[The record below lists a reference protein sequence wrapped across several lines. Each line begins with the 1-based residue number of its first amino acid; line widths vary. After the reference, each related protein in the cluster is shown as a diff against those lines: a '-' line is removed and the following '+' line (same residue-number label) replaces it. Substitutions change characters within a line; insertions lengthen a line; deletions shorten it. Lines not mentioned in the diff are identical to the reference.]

1 MPGDEAPYNSYEIC
15 KPYQR
20 GSLDRGIANAD
31 AREKHCPWRLISRK
45 SRTVFLKM
53 MINWEKDVGSKDDRK
68 QASCQVPSST
78 RRPAAFA
85 YRNEFCK
92 VIK

>member
-1 MPGDEAPYNSYEIC
+1 M
-15 KPYQR
+15 
-20 GSLDRGIANAD
+20 DRGIANAD

-68 QASCQVPSST
+68 QASCQVPSFT
-78 RRPAAFA
+78 RGSATFA
-85 YRNEFCK
+85 CGNEFYK
-92 VIK
+92 VKAKR